1 MSMAQPGRAVEMAL
15 PGGTRELAHPGRA
28 EVMAL
33 TGGTR
38 KLALQPGGPAARRL
52 SQVAQDGGAA
62 AAALLGRPWHGSHGT
77 RVDRAVRTRAAAGQ
91 PAAANGG
98 RALHSTGGLLTIEDL
113 LGEGVGVCFRVC
125 YAFREI

>member
-1 MSMAQPGRAVEMAL
+1 MAL
-15 PGGTRELAHPGRA
+15 PGGTRELAQPGRA
-28 EVMAL
+28 VEIAL

-38 KLALQPGGPAARRL
+38 ELALQPGGPAAKRL
-52 SQVAQDGGAA
+52 SQVAQDRGAA
-62 AAALLGRPWHGSHGT
+62 ATTLLGRPWHGSHGT
-77 RVDRAVRTRAAAGQ
+77 RVDRAVRTGAAAGQ

-98 RALHSTGGLLTIEDL
+98 RAVPSTGGLLTIEDL